1 MTDLRATVEA
11 TGRILDLVRGSDVRR
26 LVVRGED
33 VTIEIERS
41 APAAAAAEA
50 PAAVA
55 RQEEEPREEAATAV
69 TAPLMG
75 VFYQRPAP
83 DQPPFVT
90 VGQHVEA
97 GEQVAIV
104 EAMKM
109 MNPVVAGRA
118 GVVLRVNVADGDVVE
133 FEQPL
138 MELGAVG

>member
-41 APAAAAAEA
+41 APAAAAEA